1 MNTHTIKFAYDGEA
15 QTAVVEE
22 INQNDELQFQVTPTN
37 KKLEDKFGK
46 TIFTRKKGEPL
57 SGSPINDLEYF
68 SALKEGL
75 EDYLLQAKKI

>member
-1 MNTHTIKFAYDGEA
+1 MNTHTIKFAYDGKA
-15 QTAVVEE
+15 QTATVEE
-22 INQNDELQFQVTPTN
+22 ISNNDELQFQVTPTDN
-37 KKLEDKFGK
+37 KLEDKFGK
-46 TIFTRKKGEPL
+46 TIFTQKKGEPL

>member
-1 MNTHTIKFAYDGEA
+1 MNNHTIKFAYDGQA

-22 INQNDELQFQVTPTN
+22 INSDNELQYQVTPTN

-46 TIFTRKKGEPL
+46 TIFTQKKGEPL
-57 SGSPINDLEYF
+57 SGSPIDDLEYF

>member
-1 MNTHTIKFAYDGEA
+1 MNTHTIKFAYDGQA

-22 INQNDELQFQVTPTN
+22 TKSNDELQFQVTPTN
-37 KKLEDKFGK
+37 KNLEDKFGK
-46 TIFTRKKGEPL
+46 TTFTQKKGEPL

-75 EDYLLQAKKI
+75 EDYLLQAKKL

>member
-1 MNTHTIKFAYDGEA
+1 MNNHTIKFSYDGQAES
-15 QTAVVEE
+15 AVVKE
-22 INQNDELQFQVTPTN
+22 INTNNELQYEVTPSS

-46 TIFTRKKGEPL
+46 TIFTQKKGEPL
-57 SGSPINDLEYF
+57 SGSPIDDLEYF